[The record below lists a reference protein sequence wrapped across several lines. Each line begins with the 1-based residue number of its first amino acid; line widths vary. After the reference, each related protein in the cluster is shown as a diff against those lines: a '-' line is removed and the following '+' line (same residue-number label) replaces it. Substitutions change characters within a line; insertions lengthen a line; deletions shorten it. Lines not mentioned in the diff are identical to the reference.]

1 MRGIKELLQLV
12 LDKVNELDTKEMG
25 ICFFVFDLEVWDIIT
40 KEECKAIT
48 DHLYSKE
55 NNPHK
60 EGNTLPEEF
69 LGYGTVNSLCFFK
82 IGDWDIR
89 RRYLS
94 YLISK
99 L

>member
-12 LDKVNELDTKEMG
+12 LDRVNELDTKEMG
-25 ICFFVFDLEVWDIIT
+25 ICFF
-40 KEECKAIT
+40 K
-48 DHLYSKE
+48 
-55 NNPHK
+55 P
-60 EGNTLPEEF
+60 
-69 LGYGTVNSLCFFK
+69 
-82 IGDWDIR
+82 GDWDIR